1 MTCDETDVLLTAFVD
16 GELRGGEMRDVARHL
31 AQCRRCEAESAELEC
46 VQRRVRD
53 AVALAVAVPDADR
66 FWGDLARGLDSSR
79 RPVRARVAVT
89 ANGWRAAVFA
99 RPLWIGSAI
108 AAVLVV
114 ALMLSALGPEDP
126 IPPRNALVS
135 ADPAGQARQARIDA
149 LEAPGNVRVWNTAD
163 RGALVIWVDDA
174 GFNMEPLDP

>member
-1 MTCDETDVLLTAFVD
+1 MTCDEVDAILTAFVD

-31 AQCRRCEAESAELEC
+31 VQCRPCEAESAELER

-53 AVALAVAVPDADR
+53 AVALAVAVPDAGR
-66 FWGDLARGLDSSR
+66 FWSDLARGLDPPR
-79 RPVRARVAVT
+79 RPVRARLAVT
-89 ANGWRAAVFA
+89 AQGWQATAFA

-108 AAVLVV
+108 AAVLVLG
-114 ALMLSALGPEDP
+114 LMLSALGPEDP
-126 IPPRNALVS
+126 SPPRNALVS
-135 ADPAGQARQARIDA
+135 AEQARIDA